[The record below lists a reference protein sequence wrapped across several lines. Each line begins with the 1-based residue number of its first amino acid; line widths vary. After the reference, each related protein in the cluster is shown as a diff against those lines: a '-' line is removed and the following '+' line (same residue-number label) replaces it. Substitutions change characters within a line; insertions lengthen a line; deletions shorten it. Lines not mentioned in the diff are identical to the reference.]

1 MTYRSPRNPYSF
13 DSELNVGPVRRGP
26 YAMYADEIIPDTET
40 PPAPTAAD
48 IPLPQAFPSSPRL
61 SEVIG
66 GSSSSPEISQPKL
79 MSRGK
84 QDKPY
89 AGSYKGK
96 IPPYYA
102 HRVEKG
108 QTLGQIARGLGLSV
122 EDIMRANPQ
131 IMDPNR
137 IAAGATLKL
146 PVPELVPP
154 PATMHLP
161 APFTDEEMY
170 DAKPAPS
177 MRSQGEDLG
186 LAIRG
191 QMLGALQDQLGS
203 QQAIRARQRASSP
216 FAPSMRGQGEDLGMS
231 IRGQIL
237 DALQGQL
244 RSQQAIKGGQR
255 RR

>member
-1 MTYRSPRNPYSF
+1 MAFRNPMTPYSP
-13 DSELNVGPVRRGP
+13 DSEPGLGPTRRGP
-26 YAMYADEIIPDTET
+26 YALYGDEVIPDVET
-40 PPAPTAAD
+40 PPAQGAKG
-48 IPLPQAFPSSPRL
+48 IPLPQAFPSSPKL
-61 SEVIG
+61 SEVLG
-66 GSSSSPEISQPKL
+66 NGLSSPGGPKAMSQ
-79 MSRGK
+79 GK
-84 QDKPY
+84 QGKPY

-102 HRVEKG
+102 HKVEKG

-170 DAKPAPS
+170 DAEPAPS

-191 QMLGALQDQLGS
+191 QMLGAFQDQLGS

-244 RSQQAIKGGQR
+244 RSQRAIKDGQR